1 MRVKRGFAE
10 VKGCF
15 CTVLCM
21 MSLAGA
27 VEAQTPLATADEVT
41 FERDWPAQA
50 TPYYR
55 VMVRGDGSGT
65 VSMSRD
71 GVGAAGG
78 VTEIHVSIATRDKL
92 FAVEP
97 VMAGPKGCETGPKK
111 LAQTGKK
118 TLTLRREGKAMTCT
132 FNYSDDKRMQ
142 EAVNDFGAIEV
153 TVEEVPKLVHL
164 RRYDRLGLD
173 AEISSFLD
181 AVKAGRAIELGNIA
195 PTLRTLAGDGELM
208 ERVRN
213 RSADLLAMADAG
225 K

>member
-1 MRVKRGFAE
+1 MF
-10 VKGCF
+10 
-15 CTVLCM
+15 
-21 MSLAGA
+21 LAGA

-55 VMVRGDGSGT
+55 VIVRGDGSGT

-71 GVGAAGG
+71 GVGEAGG

-97 VMAGPKGCETGPKK
+97 VMAGSKGCETGPKK
-111 LAQTGKK
+111 LAQTGQK
-118 TLTLRREGKAMTCT
+118 TLTLRRDGKTLHCT

-153 TVEEVPKLVHL
+153 TVEEAPKLVHL

-181 AVKAGRAIELGNIA
+181 AVKAGRAMELGNIA

-213 RSADLLAMADAG
+213 RAADLLAMADAG

>member
-1 MRVKRGFAE
+1 
-10 VKGCF
+10 
-15 CTVLCM
+15 
-21 MSLAGA
+21 
-27 VEAQTPLATADEVT
+27 
-41 FERDWPAQA
+41 
-50 TPYYR
+50 
-55 VMVRGDGSGT
+55 
-65 VSMSRD
+65 MSRD
-71 GVGAAGG
+71 GSGEAGG

-97 VMAGPKGCETGPKK
+97 VLAGSKGCETGPKK

-118 TLTLRREGKAMTCT
+118 TVTLRRDGKMLTCT

-153 TVEEVPKLVHL
+153 TMEEAPKLAHL

-181 AVKAGRAIELGNIA
+181 AVKAGRAIELGNLA

-213 RSADLLAMADAG
+213 RAADLLAMADAG

>member
-1 MRVKRGFAE
+1 
-10 VKGCF
+10 
-15 CTVLCM
+15 M
-21 MSLAGA
+21 MFLVGA
-27 VEAQTPLATADEVT
+27 VGAQTPLATADEVT

-55 VMVRGDGSGT
+55 VTVHGDGSGT
-65 VSMSRD
+65 VAMSRD
-71 GVGAAGG
+71 GPGEAGG

-97 VMAGPKGCETGPKK
+97 VLVGSKGCETGPKK

-118 TLTLRREGKAMTCT
+118 TLTLRRDGKMLTCT

-153 TVEEVPKLVHL
+153 TVEEAPKLAHL

-181 AVKAGRAIELGNIA
+181 AVKAGRAIELGNLA
-195 PTLRTLAGDGELM
+195 PMLRTLAGDGELM

-213 RSADLLAMADAG
+213 RAADLLAMADAG